1 MSIYIADY
9 DPKWPGMFEAK
20 AQRSVLRSGDWLFA
34 STTLDP
40 PRSRARG
47 EAGDRRTDRCCGSAA
62 RRVIWSAAQV
72 TRLHVHDCAGFLF
85 PPTCRVAP
93 TRIRYTCAW
102 PEALT
107 NRVQSRFVIS
117 FAVTQRIDGLT
128 KHSSKHWRTTW
139 MLRRPWKAVSAIRRQ
154 RRTSFRKSSDA
165 PDLQKRGGLSY
176 NRNRFGFG

>member
-1 MSIYIADY
+1 
-9 DPKWPGMFEAK
+9 MFEAE

-62 RRVIWSAAQV
+62 RRVIWSGSSHSATR
-72 TRLHVHDCAGFLF
+72 TRLCRF
-85 PPTCRVAP
+85 PFSTDLPSGP
-93 TRIRYTCAW
+93 IHMRYMCAW

-117 FAVTQRIDGLT
+117 FAVTRGSTGLRSTQASIGERHGCCGGHGRPYRLFGGKDGPRSGNRATLPIC
-128 KHSSKHWRTTW
+128 RTE
-139 MLRRPWKAVSAIRRQ
+139 
-154 RRTSFRKSSDA
+154 
-165 PDLQKRGGLSY
+165 GG
-176 NRNRFGFG
+176 